1 MRHVGLLGG
10 SIQAPTKYAFPTFE
24 GPSNPHVLQSEI
36 EASSSASLASSERRR
51 LLASDMV
58 EFTLRYPFSVSY
70 MLDLMIIERHVHCSR
85 GLLIRLG
92 HGKAGKRVY
101 DWLMQKRRLEL
112 VVAAGDS
119 KNILSHSC

>member
-1 MRHVGLLGG
+1 MVSFRRQRGTEGIEHLLTLVKGNG
-10 SIQAPTKYAFPTFE
+10 SMQ
-24 GPSNPHVLQSEI
+24 QS
-36 EASSSASLASSERRR
+36 A
-51 LLASDMV
+51 
-58 EFTLRYPFSVSY
+58 Y

-92 HGKAGKRVY
+92 HGKAGKKVY